1 MASSNDHCPMPEVVL
16 DIEYPLHQPQ
26 IRSPGKYYDELG
38 GQQVKL
44 PSEHKIVDVQRPGT
58 TLVAE
63 HNNLPEDEPPQNINK
78 TMIIIKPSIHQ
89 YSFDAFLNFV
99 NANIHLVVADEQM

>member
-1 MASSNDHCPMPEVVL
+1 MDPGSSMTNVYNNHQLDHQGSTL
-16 DIEYPLHQPQ
+16 K
-26 IRSPGKYYDELG
+26 RWG
-38 GQQVKL
+38 GQHIEL
-44 PSEHKIVDVQRPGT
+44 PREHKIVDVQCRGT

-63 HNNLPEDEPPQNINK
+63 HNNLLEVKPPQSINEE
-78 TMIIIKPSIHQ
+78 MIIIRPSIHQ